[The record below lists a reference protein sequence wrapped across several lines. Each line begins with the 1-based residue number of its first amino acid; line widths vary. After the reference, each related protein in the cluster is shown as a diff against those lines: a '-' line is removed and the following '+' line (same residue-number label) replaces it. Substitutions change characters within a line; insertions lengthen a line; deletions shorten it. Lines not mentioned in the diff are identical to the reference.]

1 MTSTLKAAAARI
13 EITPSEADVNAE
25 RVFLRGYNNT
35 TGVQATRIRSK
46 LFARVLLLE
55 SGERRVAIISLDS
68 AFANESNFLT
78 ASGGL
83 IQSTVPKGSRHQ
95 WATALGSQ
103 DESVLVCATHTHYAP
118 ALGEDAADRITSK
131 IQELRKSL
139 VPVTANLGIG
149 TSPLCRF
156 RRPDLLKPVDL
167 DVKPVDLTVSGL
179 LLRSASHPF
188 SPLAC
193 LVSYGVHP
201 TLYAKP
207 EELSAEFVGLA
218 MQKLEEWYPV
228 SLFIQGFSGDL
239 SPVFPTGLTR
249 DDYLAIEE
257 FGDYFKNSVLA
268 TLRDPRE
275 MPVDTLATAQEV
287 IEQRQL
293 PLNPSYGY
301 PADLTIN
308 GLRLGSIV
316 LLTCSAEVFFEY
328 GAKVRERAKARG
340 FTHAFLG
347 GLVNGY
353 SGYLPTHAA
362 FHDGLGGYEMNVT
375 PYTDK
380 IEDCF
385 LRGVDRVL
393 DRLKRGEEGPTP
405 K

>member
-13 EITPSEADVNAE
+13 EITPSEADVKAGK
-25 RVFLRGYNNT
+25 VYLRGY
-35 TGVQATRIRSK
+35 GSVQATRIRSK

-68 AFANESNFLT
+68 AFSNEADFY
-78 ASGGL
+78 AFPYAL
-83 IQSTVPKGSRHQ
+83 IPSTVPKGSRHQ

-239 SPVFPTGLTR
+239 SPVFPTALTR